1 MESTKDA
8 FDILREKISSYENYE
23 DKLELL
29 LNIRKVQNI
38 LSSITSGWDVL
49 LSMERVANMEEPIL
63 KEFLFGSIKLVNDY
77 LDVSDTFASKLEV
90 EARKKI
96 IPEKTMAI

>member
-8 FDILREKISSYENYE
+8 FDILRDKLSSFEKYE

-38 LSSITSGWDVL
+38 LSSITAGWDVL
-49 LSMERVANMEEPIL
+49 LTMERVSNMEEPIL
-63 KEFLFGSIKLVNDY
+63 KEFLLGSIDLVHNY
-77 LDVSDTFASKLEV
+77 LDVSDTFASKLET

>member
-8 FDILREKISSYENYE
+8 FDVLRDKLSSYEKYE

-38 LSSITSGWDVL
+38 LGSITAGWDVL
-49 LSMERVANMEEPIL
+49 LSMERVADMEEPIL
-63 KEFLFGSIKLVNDY
+63 KEFLSGSLKLVNDY
-77 LDVSDTFASKLEV
+77 LDVSDTFASKLEI

>member
-8 FDILREKISSYENYE
+8 FDVLRDKLSSYEKYE

-38 LSSITSGWDVL
+38 LGSITAGWDVL
-49 LSMERVANMEEPIL
+49 LSMERVVDMEEPIL
-63 KEFLFGSIKLVNDY
+63 KEFLSGSLKLVNDY
-77 LDVSDTFASKLEV
+77 LDVSDTFASKLEI